1 MSAQL
6 QHIINEIQAMRAD
19 LADLEVKLMRN
30 EILRRDIPLN
40 DDYAEIEQ
48 STWLDGGF
56 RQ

>member
-19 LADLEVKLMRN
+19 LADLEVKLMSN

-48 STWLDGGF
+48 SAWLDEGF